1 MRVLLVSD
9 IHSNLVAFR
18 AVLED
23 ARLRGGWDAVWHMGD
38 IVGYGPEPSACLD
51 LLGELGAV
59 SVAGNH
65 DWGVLERVPITEF
78 NYAAALANRWTA
90 QQLSPRQRRYL
101 EELPLT
107 LQFDEFTL
115 VHGSPRDPI
124 WEYLMEAPEAKASF
138 EALTSRHGTMGHTHI
153 PAAFWLEPESQVCY
167 RLPLNP
173 EQPLWLGSGRWL
185 INPGSVGQPRD
196 RDPRAAYALLDRET
210 LSVTAHRVEY
220 DIKAT
225 MDRTVAVGLP
235 VYLAERLLEGR

>member
-1 MRVLLVSD
+1 
-9 IHSNLVAFR
+9 
-18 AVLED
+18 
-23 ARLRGGWDAVWHMGD
+23 
-38 IVGYGPEPSACLD
+38 
-51 LLGELGAV
+51 
-59 SVAGNH
+59 
-65 DWGVLERVPITEF
+65 
-78 NYAAALANRWTA
+78 
-90 QQLSPRQRRYL
+90 
-101 EELPLT
+101 
-107 LQFDEFTL
+107 
-115 VHGSPRDPI
+115 
-124 WEYLMEAPEAKASF
+124 
-138 EALTSRHGTMGHTHI
+138 MGHTHI
-153 PAAFWLEPESQVCY
+153 PGAFWLEPDTGQCH